1 MHTVNV
7 SLGDRSYDIEIGASL
22 EKTGERL
29 KGLGFGRKM
38 ALVTNPTVKKL
49 YGRRVV
55 DSLKAAG
62 FMVMSIEVPDGEQYK
77 NLDWANAIYTALL
90 TNYL

>member
-1 MHTVNV
+1 MHTVKV

-38 ALVTNPTVKKL
+38 ALVTNPTVK
-49 YGRRVV
+49 
-55 DSLKAAG
+55 
-62 FMVMSIEVPDGEQYK
+62 
-77 NLDWANAIYTALL
+77 TALWPSRGGQSQGCRVHGHVHRDPRWRAV
-90 TNYL
+90 

>member
-7 SLGDRSYDIEIGASL
+7 DLGDRSYDIEIGASL

-29 KGLGFGRKM
+29 KDLGFGQKT
-38 ALVTNPTVKKL
+38 AIVTNPLVKKL
-49 YGRRVV
+49 YGQRVA

-62 FMVMSIEVPDGEQYK
+62 FTVK
-77 NLDWANAIYTALL
+77 RANGQCF
-90 TNYL
+90 